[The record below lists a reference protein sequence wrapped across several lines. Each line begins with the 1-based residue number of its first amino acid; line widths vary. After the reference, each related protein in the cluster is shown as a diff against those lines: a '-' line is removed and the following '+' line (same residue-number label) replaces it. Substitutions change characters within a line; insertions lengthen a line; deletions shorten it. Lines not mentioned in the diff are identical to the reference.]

1 MEANENTN
9 QRFAD
14 LGELRAAVEENG
26 AVLTVKVYEVRDAH
40 GAQRLGRLV
49 RERIGKE
56 LAGEGL
62 GIYPRELPEWANEEV
77 RVYRLGSPVADLI
90 EAVERPSE
98 AGDQVIRDAVG
109 GDASGTLDQ
118 IRELVC
124 A

>member
-1 MEANENTN
+1 M
-9 QRFAD
+9 
-14 LGELRAAVEENG
+14 
-26 AVLTVKVYEVRDAH
+26 LTVKVYEVRDAH

-49 RERIGKE
+49 RERMGEE

-62 GIYPRELPEWANEEV
+62 SISEGTPGVGERGSARLPT
-77 RVYRLGSPVADLI
+77 RCPVADLI

-98 AGDQVIRDAVG
+98 AGDQVVRDAVG

-124 A
+124 ASP